1 MAEFFMGKPSVRI
14 LGRIPHCRQRD
25 HAKNKLPR
33 SDNSTKQR
41 PMSRSGSTRGVIIAS
56 LLLAA
61 FHLLCRSAHAQV
73 PNATNVLVVG
83 IAVAPPFTI
92 KNEDGTWG
100 GLEIDLWRDIAAKL
114 DLKYEFREMQLVPLL
129 HAVADGEVDVAIGG
143 LTVTG
148 ERERLFDFTHSFYSS
163 GLGVAVGS
171 HFGRRHLRPVVDAL
185 FSTGF
190 LQVLIALVV
199 LLVIAGSLVW
209 VFERKF
215 NPNEFGGRH
224 TNGIGSGI
232 WWAAVTVTG
241 VGYGD
246 KVPRTVGGRIVALIC
261 VFVGIVIISIF
272 TGTVAS
278 LLTLSR
284 FQSIVRGPED
294 LRKFHVGTMRG
305 TTSEDY
311 LRSIHVQARLYLSA
325 NDCLQAVARG
335 EIDAFVFDEP
345 VLKYLAP
352 TMDGEVQVLP
362 NIFDRQDYGIAL
374 PRNSPLLRPIDIALL
389 DEISSPV
396 WLTTKRRYL
405 GN

>member
-1 MAEFFMGKPSVRI
+1 MSHSGPT
-14 LGRIPHCRQRD
+14 
-25 HAKNKLPR
+25 R
-33 SDNSTKQR
+33 S
-41 PMSRSGSTRGVIIAS
+41 VIIAS

-61 FHLLCRSAHAQV
+61 CHLLCPSTHAQV

-83 IAVAPPFTI
+83 TAVAPPFTI
-92 KNEDGTWG
+92 KNEDGSWE

-114 DLKYEFREMQLVPLL
+114 DLKYDFREMQLVPLL
-129 HAVADGEVDVAIGG
+129 RAVADGEVDVALGG

-148 ERERLFDFTHSFYSS
+148 DRERLFDFTHSFYSS

-171 HFGRRHLRPVVDAL
+171 RFGRRHLRPVVDAL

-209 VFERKF
+209 VFEREF
-215 NPNEFGGRH
+215 NPNEFGGKH
-224 TNGIGSGI
+224 TRGIGSGI

-261 VFVGIVIISIF
+261 VFVGIVIVSIF

-278 LLTLSR
+278 LITLSR
-284 FQSIVRGPED
+284 FQTIVHGPED
-294 LRKFHVGTMRG
+294 LRKFRVGTVRG

-311 LRSIHVQARLYLSA
+311 LRSIHVQARLYPSA
-325 NDCLQAVARG
+325 KNCLQAVAHG
-335 EIDAFVFDEP
+335 EIDAVVFDEP

-352 TMDGEVQVLP
+352 TMDGEVRVLP
-362 NIFDRQDYGIAL
+362 NIFDRQNYGIAL
-374 PRNSPLLRPIDIALL
+374 PRGSSLLRLIDIALL

-396 WLTTKRRYL
+396 WLTTQRRYL